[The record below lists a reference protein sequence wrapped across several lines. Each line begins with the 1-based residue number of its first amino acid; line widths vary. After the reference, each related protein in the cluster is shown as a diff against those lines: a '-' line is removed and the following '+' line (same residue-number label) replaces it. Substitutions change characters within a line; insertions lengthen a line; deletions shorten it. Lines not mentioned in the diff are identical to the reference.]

1 MIKKYS
7 CEVDCAN
14 CANKIES
21 EVKKLEGIKDCNI
34 SFMTLKCKIDQNSK
48 GDIIMFL
55 EVEAG
60 HMDLAIWQ
68 FVLIILF
75 VLIATAVATFPYLE
89 FNYRKFGI

>member
-34 SFMTLKCKIDQNSK
+34 SFMTLKCKIDYDDNCNINELEEKISK
-48 GDIIMFL
+48 VFKTVDS
-55 EVEAG
+55 
-60 HMDLAIWQ
+60 DSN
-68 FVLIILF
+68 
-75 VLIATAVATFPYLE
+75 
-89 FNYRKFGI
+89 FNNI